1 MKLRLPLAAL
11 LLSVAPGCLAT
22 SAQVTSL
29 ESRVVTLERA
39 HTGFLLNAERETKR
53 LQTLAGDV
61 EQSNAALRE
70 SLARSGAK
78 LADFDT
84 KLQKTRGELEVVAHR
99 LEVVE
104 KTGGGAADQIA
115 EVRRR
120 LEQLIAD
127 LRDRAGIAILALPSD
142 LPADADGFA
151 KLADAKF
158 AAGEVRTAV
167 AVATECQ
174 KRFANTEAAGQC
186 GIVLAKVAVQ
196 EQRYADATR
205 TLQAVHD
212 SLGGK
217 AVPVVGAALLEIA
230 HVLELQGRCANAQK
244 VFKYLISD
252 MPKLAATKTAKE
264 QLASSATRCK
274 EGQGATGKG
283 EEAASD
289 APAPDKPAAD
299 KPAADKAE
307 TPAVDKADKSDKA
320 DKADKAEKGEKA
332 KPAAD
337 KPKSK

>member
-1 MKLRLPLAAL
+1 MNLRMPVAAL
-11 LLSVAPGCLAT
+11 LVAGLLPGCLAT
-22 SAQVTSL
+22 RAQVTEL
-29 ESRVVTLERA
+29 EGRLVTVEKA
-39 HTGFLLNAERETKR
+39 HAGFLMTADRETKR
-53 LQTLAGDV
+53 LQSLAGEV

-84 KLQKTRGELEVVAHR
+84 KLQKTRGELEVLAHR

-104 KTGGGAADQIA
+104 KTGGGAADQIS

-120 LEQLIAD
+120 LEQLVAD
-127 LRDRAGIAILALPSD
+127 LRDRAGIAILALPAD

-151 KLADAKF
+151 KLADAKL
-158 AAGEVRTAV
+158 AGGEVRTAV

-174 KRFANTEAAGQC
+174 KRFVATESAGQC

-205 TLQAVHD
+205 ILQAIHD

-244 VFKYLISD
+244 VYKYLISD

-264 QLASSATRCK
+264 LLASSASRCK
-274 EGQGATGKG
+274 EGQGAQGKG
-283 EEAASD
+283 EEPEAAKPAD
-289 APAPDKPAAD
+289 APAADAAGKAGEPGGDKAAEKSEKGDKAKPAPDKA
-299 KPAADKAE
+299 
-307 TPAVDKADKSDKA
+307 
-320 DKADKAEKGEKA
+320 
-332 KPAAD
+332 
-337 KPKSK
+337 KSK